1 MKIVVVEP
9 LKPVLS
15 IKFIIYIFSIVV
27 DRESPLLIQTFVGI
41 YMIVLIYL
49 LLHMYVNFHAQSHLR
64 HTFFFKDCEQTIKVS
79 P

>member
-49 LLHMYVNFHAQSHLR
+49 LLHMYVNFHA
-64 HTFFFKDCEQTIKVS
+64 
-79 P
+79 